1 MVHLTDRFKLF
12 LNYFDCTLIVILFR
26 NQLLCDPVPCICL
39 NALSNITLQQAFEI
53 PEHRIIQIY
62 LCFAISVNK
71 PLHIKFITITDLASN
86 GFTFA
91 HFNDN
96 VLGPKFIFRFIV
108 DNDLVFT
115 WLQVRSIHKDLT
127 FNIVEDSGDFFS
139 WQIVFLLEFLVNLG
153 WQIHK

>member
-26 NQLLCDPVPCICL
+26 NQLLCDPVPRICL

-71 PLHIKFITITDLASN
+71 PLHIKFITITDLAYTKDEKNMINLPAMASLLRISTTMFLAQN
-86 GFTFA
+86 
-91 HFNDN
+91 
-96 VLGPKFIFRFIV
+96 LSL
-108 DNDLVFT
+108 DL
-115 WLQVRSIHKDLT
+115 S
-127 FNIVEDSGDFFS
+127 
-139 WQIVFLLEFLVNLG
+139 
-153 WQIHK
+153 